1 MSNSYISFDLVP
13 SNPQTPLG
21 AEVWVNQE
29 KIFDTESLTEL
40 AKIRYEFADDVEQQ
54 YCLRIVL
61 KNKLPEHTKIDADGN
76 ITGDSVIVAQNFELE
91 EIDVTH
97 IAHTNMQYQH
107 DFNGSGNT
115 VTEKFYGPMGCNGA
129 ASLAF
134 TTPIYIW
141 LLDQM

>member
-21 AEVWVNQE
+21 AEVWINQE
-29 KIFDTESLTEL
+29 KIFDTEALVEST
-40 AKIRYEFADDVEQQ
+40 KVRYEFTDEHEQQ
-54 YCLRIVL
+54 YTLQIVL
-61 KNKLPEHTKIDADGN
+61 KNKQPEHTKIDADGN
-76 ITGDSVIVAQNFELE
+76 ITSDSMIVAQNFELE
-91 EIDVTH
+91 EIDITH
-97 IAHTNMQYQH
+97 IAHDKMQYKH

-129 ASLAF
+129 ASMTF